1 MAALA
6 AWMEA
11 RGLATGGELEAVG
24 LLGGGTQNV
33 LLHLRSGGRDL
44 VLRRGPRHLRPTS
57 NDNLRR
63 ELRLLRADGKTHV
76 PHARL
81 GADCPDAKR
90 QEELPVG
97 KECVSTYITRGPP

>member
-63 ELRLLRADGKTHV
+63 EMRILRAVGN
-76 PHARL
+76 RS
-81 GADCPDAKR
+81 
-90 QEELPVG
+90 EESRVG
-97 KECVSTYITRGPP
+97 KECVSTCRSRWSRYHKKKKVRT